1 MAARRRIADP
11 HHHIWDLEAV
21 YYPWLVEKPPSDFMA
36 TNPQLARNYLVP
48 DYLAD
53 GRDFDLA
60 RSVHVE
66 ALSDPANPVAE
77 TRWVQQQADD
87 PANEGFPHGIVAFA
101 DLMADDFAEVVAAH
115 MRYPNLRGIRQ
126 VLSWET
132 EPDMRDRI
140 WRENFERLGQLGLI
154 FDLQIEPSQMEDAVR
169 LARDFPE
176 VRISLNH
183 TGLPDTTNDGGD
195 EVWRQGIRELAQC
208 DNVAVKI
215 SGPGIMDPNWT
226 TASIRPFV
234 LETIERFGVARC
246 MFASDFPV
254 DRLWRS
260 FTDLW
265 TAYVEITRDFSEQER
280 SQLFHDNA
288 VSIYHL

>member
-1 MAARRRIADP
+1 MTERRRIADP

-21 YYPWLVEKPPSDFMA
+21 YYPWLVDKPPSDFMA
-36 TNPQLARNYLVP
+36 ANPQLAKNYLVP

-53 GRDFDLA
+53 SRDFGLA

-66 ALSDPANPVAE
+66 ALPDLADPVAE

-87 PANEGFPHGIVAFA
+87 PANDGFPHGIVASA
-101 DLMADDFAEVVAAH
+101 DLMADNFAEVVAAH
-115 MRYPNLRGIRQ
+115 MCYPNLRGIRQ

-132 EPDMRDRI
+132 QPDMRDGI
-140 WRENFERLGQLGLI
+140 WRENFKRLGQLGLI
-154 FDLQIEPSQMEDAVR
+154 FDLQIEPSQMEDAAK

-176 VRISLNH
+176 VRIALNH
-183 TGLPDTTNDGGD
+183 TGLPDTTNDQGD
-195 EVWRQGIRELAQC
+195 DVWKRGIRELAHC
-208 DNVAVKI
+208 DNIVVKI

-226 TASIRPFV
+226 AQSIRPFV
-234 LETIERFGVARC
+234 LETIERFGAARC

-265 TAYVEITRDFSEQER
+265 TAYIETTLDFSEQEQ

-288 VSIYHL
+288 VSIYRL